1 MTATVIETEKLENK
15 TSIAALYV
23 DVAIVGY
30 MQKSSKY
37 SELNQSPNDLSLEVQ
52 HTTGLPHTSL
62 KSLLY
67 VRWQGSSMSGKY
79 SA

>member
-15 TSIAALYV
+15 TSIAAL
-23 DVAIVGY
+23 DVAIVEY
-30 MQKSSKY
+30 MQKASKY

-52 HTTGLPHTSL
+52 HTTGSPHASL
-62 KSLLY
+62 KPLLY

>member
-15 TSIAALYV
+15 TSIAAL
-23 DVAIVGY
+23 DVAIVEY
-30 MQKSSKY
+30 MQKTSKY
-37 SELNQSPNDLSLEVQ
+37 SELNQSPSDLSLEVQ
-52 HTTGLPHTSL
+52 HTTGLPLASL

-67 VRWQGSSMSGKY
+67 VRWQGSSKSGKY